1 MINTHQTLPPSTS
14 ITPSGR
20 LDASAVPALER
31 KLFDALQAGVAHLTI
46 DLSQVSYVSSS
57 VLRCFLLAQRQA
69 EQQETRLELIQVH
82 PRLMDTFELCGF
94 DRVLHCS
101 PSSVSSS

>member
-1 MINTHQTLPPSTS
+1 MTDSHQTLPPAAS
-14 ITPSGR
+14 IAPSGR
-20 LDASAVPALER
+20 LDASAVPTLER

-69 EQQETRLELIQVH
+69 DRQRTHLELVEVQ